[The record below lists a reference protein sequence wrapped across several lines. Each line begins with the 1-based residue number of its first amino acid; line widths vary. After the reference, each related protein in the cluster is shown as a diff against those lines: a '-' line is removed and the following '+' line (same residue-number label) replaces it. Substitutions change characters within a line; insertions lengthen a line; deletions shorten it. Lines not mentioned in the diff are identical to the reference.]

1 MRYNSH
7 MQSTVVQAEAKR
19 HTSSA
24 EVTRVKPEGYQLGR
38 PSRLFPNHLHLTSL
52 LIRLSIQI
60 VLAAVQHHKYQVV
73 QSRLSRA
80 PLQKQMLYIRLRRSL
95 EVHVRRSH
103 VLMTQKLTLVSL
115 VATMTHTCTE
125 ILKGPVCSTH
135 RVFSR
140 D

>member
-60 VLAAVQHHKYQVV
+60 VLAVQHHKYQVV